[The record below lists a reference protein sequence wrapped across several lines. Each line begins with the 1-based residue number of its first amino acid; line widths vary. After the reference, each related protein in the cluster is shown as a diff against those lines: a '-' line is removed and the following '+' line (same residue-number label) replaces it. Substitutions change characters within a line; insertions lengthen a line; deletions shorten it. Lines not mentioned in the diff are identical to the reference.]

1 MRMRSI
7 FSLLLFITVPTLLF
21 SQSDDWTPPSFSE
34 RQDDRNEMVEE
45 QLNPRDISD
54 ENVLKAMR
62 EAPRHL
68 LVPEQN
74 RSRAYNDSPLP
85 IGHGQTISQPYIV
98 AFMTQIL
105 NLNHGDKVLEIG
117 TGSGYQAAVL
127 SHITP
132 NVYSI
137 EIIEALGNRAK
148 QDLNKLGYTNI
159 EVKNAD
165 GYYGWEEYAPFD
177 AIIVTAAAGHVP
189 SPLVQQLKPNGTIV
203 IPVGSPYQT
212 QTLMKVTKSNSGEIR
227 TESLMAVRF
236 VPMTGEAQN

>member
-1 MRMRSI
+1 MNTRYI
-7 FSLLLFITVPTLLF
+7 LILLLFFTAPEILF
-21 SQSDDWTPPSFSE
+21 SQSDSWTPPSFSE
-34 RQDDRNEMVEE
+34 RQDDRNEMVEN
-45 QLNPRDISD
+45 QLTPRDISD
-54 ENVLKAMR
+54 ERVLQAMR
-62 EAPRHL
+62 EVPRHL

-74 RSRAYNDSPLP
+74 RGRAYNDSPLP

-98 AFMTQIL
+98 AFMSQIL
-105 NLNHGDKVLEIG
+105 DLNHGDKVLEIG

-137 EIIEALGNRAK
+137 EIIEALGNRAR
-148 QDLNKLGYTNI
+148 QDLNELGYTNI

-189 SPLVQQLKPNGTIV
+189 SPLVQQLKANGTIV

-212 QTLMKVTKSNSGEIR
+212 QTLMKVTKSESGEIK

>member
-1 MRMRSI
+1 MKTK
-7 FSLLLFITVPTLLF
+7 ITVTLSVFLLIPALVF
-21 SQSDDWTPPSFSE
+21 SQTDEWSPPNFSE
-34 RQDDRNEMVEE
+34 RQRDRNEMVED
-45 QLNPRDISD
+45 QLVPRDIND
-54 ENVLKAMR
+54 REVLDAMR
-62 EAPRHL
+62 EVPRHL
-68 LVPEQN
+68 LVPEGN
-74 RSRAYNDSPLP
+74 RSRAYMDSPLP

-105 NLNHGDKVLEIG
+105 DLDHGDKVLEIG

-148 QDLNKLGYTNI
+148 QDLEELGYSNI
-159 EVKNAD
+159 NVKIGD
-165 GYYGWEEYAPFD
+165 GYYGWEEHAPFD
-177 AIIVTAAAGHVP
+177 AIIVTAASGHIP
-189 SPLVQQLKPNGTIV
+189 SPLVRQLKPGGTVV
-203 IPVGSPYQT
+203 IPIGGPYQT
-212 QTLMKVTKSNSGEIR
+212 QTLMKVTKSESGQIQ